1 MEIQKP
7 HLSVSAMGMLARCG
21 EQYRRRYIE
30 GDKLPPGIAAL
41 VGRGVDQTVT
51 ANLQAVIDGLQLLPV
66 EQLADLARDAVNNEF
81 SAGEVALTE
90 EEAANPKAA
99 KGSAVDKAIRLSW
112 LHGESVA
119 PKLKPVSVQR
129 KWRLGIEN
137 FPFDLLGFIDVEEE
151 VRLRDTKTTG
161 RTPPWDAAHTSD
173 QLTMYAFAKR
183 QIDGAAPRS
192 VHLDYLVD
200 SKRGGPK
207 SVTLDSKRED
217 ADFSVLL
224 RRVEASANMI
234 EKQIFLPA
242 PQDSWVCHPR
252 WCGYW
257 SSCPFARRSARP
269 EN

>member
-119 PKLKPVSVQR
+119 PRLKPVSVQR

-137 FPFDLLGFIDVEEE
+137 FPFDLLGFIDVEEKE
-151 VRLRDTKTTG
+151 RLRDTKTSG
-161 RTPPWDAAHTSD
+161 KTPPVGRCAHLRPAHHVRVRQAADRRRGPAVGPLGLPGGQQEGRAQECH
-173 QLTMYAFAKR
+173 AR
-183 QIDGAAPRS
+183 QQA
-192 VHLDYLVD
+192 
-200 SKRGGPK
+200 RGC
-207 SVTLDSKRED
+207 R
-217 ADFSVLL
+217 LL
-224 RRVEASANMI
+224 C
-234 EKQIFLPA
+234 LA
-242 PQDSWVCHPR
+242 PQ
-252 WCGYW
+252 G
-257 SSCPFARRSARP
+257 
-269 EN
+269 